1 MSRHLLAVPLLV
13 ALACATERAPAPSK
27 AAAPAGPAVAEAPA
41 PSAPSAFAP
50 VAPIGPDEWWNGAVF
65 YEVFVRSF
73 ADSGSDGSGDLKG
86 LIAHLDYLNDG
97 NPATRDDLGVDALW
111 LMPIFGSPSTHGYD
125 VIDYEHVNREY
136 GTDQDL
142 ATLVEAAHR
151 RGMKVILD
159 LPLNH
164 TSERHPW
171 FRDAV
176 SGPDSPRR
184 AWYEW
189 SPKDPGWGQPWDL
202 NTPAW
207 HRWGREYYYGLFSS
221 GMPDLNYRNPEVREE
236 MKRIVRL
243 WLDSGVDGF
252 RLDAVRFLVETGPMR
267 GQVSTPET
275 HAYLKELS
283 AAARS
288 VKPQAALVGEVW
300 SITEDI
306 ADYYGNGND
315 ELVLAF
321 DFPLAAAIV
330 SAAKNGRIEALASVL
345 AAVRKSYPPG
355 AVDAPFLTNHDQ
367 KRIATEVGKD
377 PARLRLAAALLF
389 TLPGSPFVYQGE
401 ELGQENGPG
410 QGDEEKRTPLSWEC
424 QGSGH
429 GFTDIAPWRAF
440 APGAERACVSAEGAD
455 PGSLLSWYRT
465 LIALRKSTPA
475 LARGDLQL
483 VKVPGAPR
491 STVAFL
497 RRNGTDAVLVVHN
510 AAGEPA
516 DTGLLDVAG
525 SAAEPLL
532 PGAARL
538 ERGEGGWRATL
549 PPFGSGIW
557 RLR

>member
-1 MSRHLLAVPLLV
+1 MPRRALAAAFLL
-13 ALACATERAPAPSK
+13 ALACATHRPVTPPAV
-27 AAAPAGPAVAEAPA
+27 AAAPAPAAQAPA
-41 PSAPSAFAP
+41 AASLSAFTP
-50 VAPIGPDEWWNGAVF
+50 VSWAGPDEWWNGAVF

-73 ADSGSDGSGDLKG
+73 ADSDGDGSGDLKG
-86 LIAHLDYLNDG
+86 LVAHLDYLNDG
-97 NPATRDDLGVDALW
+97 DPSTHDDLGVDALY
-111 LMPIFGSPSTHGYD
+111 LMPVFESPSTHGYD

-136 GTDQDL
+136 GTDADL
-142 ATLVEAAHR
+142 AALLDAAHR

-176 SGPDSPRR
+176 SGPDAPKRGWYQWSPRN
-184 AWYEW
+184 
-189 SPKDPGWGQPWDL
+189 PGWGQPWDL

-207 HRWGREYYYGLFSS
+207 HRWGREYYYGLFTSA
-221 GMPDLNYRNPEVREE
+221 MPDLNYRNPEVREE

-243 WLDSGVDGF
+243 WLDRGVDGF

-275 HAYLKELS
+275 HAYLKELAAS
-283 AAARS
+283 ARAVR
-288 VKPQAALVGEVW
+288 PQAPLVGEVW

-306 ADYYGNGND
+306 ADYYGDGRN
-315 ELVLAF
+315 ELQLAF

-330 SAAKNGRIEALASVL
+330 SAARSGKTEELQSVL
-345 AAVRKSYPPG
+345 AAVEKSYPPG

-367 KRIATEVGKD
+367 RRIATEVGND

-389 TLPGSPFVYQGE
+389 TVPGSPFVYQGE

-410 QGDEEKRTPLSWEC
+410 QADEEKRTPMSWDC
-424 QGSGH
+424 AASYH
-429 GFTDIAPWRAF
+429 GFSDISPWHPF
-440 APGAERACVSAEGAD
+440 APGADRRCVSAERAD

-465 LIALRKSTPA
+465 LIALRKATPA
-475 LARGDLQL
+475 LGRGDLQL

-491 STVAFL
+491 SAIAFL
-497 RRNGTDAVLVVHN
+497 RRNGAEAVLVVHN
-510 AAGEPA
+510 AASEPA
-516 DTGLLDVAG
+516 DTGLLEVPG
-525 SAAEPLL
+525 SSAEPLL
-532 PGAARL
+532 PGPAALRC
-538 ERGEGGWRATL
+538 EEGGWRATL
-549 PPFGSGIW
+549 PPLSSGAW